1 VYTYL
6 VFFPASKL
14 GKNVITQSEIETEKI
29 HDEIVRGIVP
39 PGTHLQETPLSNRLA
54 MSRTPIRTALNSL
67 AQEGR
72 LEYIAKRGYWVNK
85 LTLGEIVDAYNVR
98 ATLEGMACR
107 FAAEKGLDLGTQKK
121 LARCID
127 EGAAITKKIGYKDF
141 DQPAW
146 RRKNNR
152 FYLAIVA
159 TRW

>member
-1 VYTYL
+1 
-6 VFFPASKL
+6 
-14 GKNVITQSEIETEKI
+14 
-29 HDEIVRGIVP
+29 
-39 PGTHLQETPLSNRLA
+39 
-54 MSRTPIRTALNSL
+54 L

-107 FAAEKGLDLGTQKK
+107 FVAEKGLDLGTQKK